1 MRVRVS
7 VCVSVC
13 ACVITVSLSMQIHVF
28 VVYLFHPWL
37 NSSHAHHPF
46 SDRDA
51 WMFPRNLWRTWSWR
65 RLPTMELVAK
75 RTASMPVCLKDGV
88 SRAQRW
94 ELHMIT
100 LQDSLINC
108 SMIQPKPPKVDL
120 EKLML
125 YTGEVMRFEC
135 QMVQLGGHPMG
146 VLFHVGSCCFILF
159 HS

>member
-1 MRVRVS
+1 
-7 VCVSVC
+7 
-13 ACVITVSLSMQIHVF
+13 
-28 VVYLFHPWL
+28 
-37 NSSHAHHPF
+37 
-46 SDRDA
+46 
-51 WMFPRNLWRTWSWR
+51 
-65 RLPTMELVAK
+65 
-75 RTASMPVCLKDGV
+75 MPVCLKDGV

-146 VLFHVGSCCFILF
+146 VLFHVGSDEGCQDAAGWDRHQRSARIQGTLGVTRVLEVRTVRTPVSLF
-159 HS
+159 GGLPVGSMARWS